1 MPGYLTEWN
10 QFRALDLVKLKKIL
24 KYPVVIDLRNIY
36 EPNELK
42 QLGFNYYSLG
52 RNID

>member
-1 MPGYLTEWN
+1 MEPIQSIRFG
-10 QFRALDLVKLKKIL
+10 KIKKIL
-24 KYPVVIDLRNIY
+24 KYPNVIDLRNIY
-36 EPNELK
+36 EPDELK